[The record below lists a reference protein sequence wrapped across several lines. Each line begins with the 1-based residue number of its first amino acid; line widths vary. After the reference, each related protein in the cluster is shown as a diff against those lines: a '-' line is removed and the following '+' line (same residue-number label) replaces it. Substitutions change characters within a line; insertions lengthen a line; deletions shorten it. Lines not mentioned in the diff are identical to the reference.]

1 MPSSPRG
8 RRRAAGGE
16 NITRCD
22 YGHSH
27 GWFVRI
33 YRTEDGAT
41 RCHSKYFGDLAHG
54 GTRRAL
60 KLAREWR
67 DRMLPTLPPAQHGGA
82 RKPIGH
88 GYVKRARLKR
98 KVTWTECFVA
108 WLRIEDGR
116 AANTSYS
123 IPEHGVLGARRLA
136 QRWLAR
142 ERRALRHRMNG
153 ARS

>member
-1 MPSSPRG
+1 MRTSSTTG

-33 YRTEDGAT
+33 YRTESGASV
-41 RCHSKYFGDLAHG
+41 CHSKYFGDLAHG

-60 KLAREWR
+60 KLAREW
-67 DRMLPTLPPAQHGGA
+67 
-82 RKPIGH
+82 
-88 GYVKRARLKR
+88 KR
-98 KVTWTECFVA
+98 KVNWTECFVA
-108 WLRIEDGR
+108 WLRIEDRR
-116 AANTSYS
+116 AASTSYS

-142 ERRALRHRMNG
+142 ERRALRHRLNG
-153 ARS
+153 GKS